1 MSSDTVSPAIAN
13 LRSTLGVVPTDPAL
27 AGADDATRLLCW
39 MLAATR
45 PWPAAASDVM
55 EALFTAHRDGE
66 GDDAIWSTLR
76 RRAIDLSEHADA
88 DVGLHGRVAE
98 AAAWPLATARAG
110 LVELLHAI
118 CAVRAH
124 QASLANGWSAA
135 DEAAAHTILSAIAEG
150 DGVTKPAR
158 DDIPALFRT
167 TDPAL
172 ERRFAFNLHTV
183 NTAYLGFQREVAA
196 WLAGAAR

>member
-1 MSSDTVSPAIAN
+1 MNGDTASPAIAN
-13 LRSTLGVVPTDPAL
+13 LRSTLGVVAVDPVL

-45 PWPAAASDVM
+45 PWPAPASNVM
-55 EALFTAHRDGE
+55 EQLFAAHRDGE
-66 GDDAIWSTLR
+66 GDGVLWSKLR
-76 RRAIDLSEHADA
+76 RRAVELSEHADA
-88 DVGLHGRVAE
+88 DVSIHGRVAE

-124 QASLANGWSAA
+124 QASIANGWSAA
-135 DEAAAHTILSAIAEG
+135 DEAAAHAILSAIAEG
-150 DGVTKPAR
+150 DGVNSPAR
-158 DDIPALFRT
+158 DEIPTLFRT
-167 TDPAL
+167 AEPAL

-183 NTAYLGFQREVAA
+183 NTAYLGFEREVAA